1 MSHTFIT
8 MLAAY
13 GICFGLMNDKA
24 SFLTE
29 PLRRIPLGM
38 DSQGLNVFS
47 RMLMCPYC
55 TGFHTGYVAWLL
67 ANWPDLVKA
76 PSWDMLSE
84 AVLVAFAS
92 SALCYLAD
100 ISAEWLESWGKES

>member
-24 SFLTE
+24 SFLTGF
-29 PLRRIPLGM
+29 LRRIPIGM

-47 RMLMCPYC
+47 RMLSCPYC
-55 TGFHTGYVAWLL
+55 TGFHAGYMAWFLTNWSDL
-67 ANWPDLVKA
+67 AKA
-76 PSWDMLSE
+76 PSWNMLSE